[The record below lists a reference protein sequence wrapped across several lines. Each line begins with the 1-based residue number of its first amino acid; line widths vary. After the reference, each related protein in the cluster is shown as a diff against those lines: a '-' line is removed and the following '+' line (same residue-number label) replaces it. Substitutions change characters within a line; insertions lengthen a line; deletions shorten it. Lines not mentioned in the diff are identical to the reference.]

1 MNKILLTGFEPFGGE
16 MVNPSWQVAS
26 ALDGEVLGGA
36 QVVAVQ
42 LPCVFAAALPAL
54 QAALAS
60 HQPNWVLSL
69 GLAGSRS
76 VISVERVAVN
86 LVDARI
92 PDNAGAQPV
101 DRPVVAGG
109 PAAYFTGLPAKA
121 IVADLQQAGYRAELS
136 HTAGSYVCNQV
147 FYGLMHALSLGI
159 VAGDVAGDVAGGQSG
174 VGHGVKGGFIHLPPM
189 PEQADSHPQSRP
201 MALDEQVAALRRAVE
216 LVVADTPELR
226 IAGGRID

>member
-26 ALDGEVLGGA
+26 ALDGEVIGGV

-54 QAALAS
+54 HAALAS
-60 HQPNWVLSL
+60 HQPNWVLAL

-76 VISVERVAVN
+76 AISVERVAVN

-147 FYGLMHALSLGI
+147 FYGLMHALSLG
-159 VAGDVAGDVAGGQSG
+159 VVAGDVAGGQSG

-189 PEQADSHPQSRP
+189 PEQADCHPQSRP
-201 MALDEQVAALRRAVE
+201 MALDEQVAALRRAVG

-226 IAGGRID
+226 VPGGRID